1 MNNEIK
7 IFKTSVE
14 LADNLAAEILKM
26 IDSAEASHKTLTIA
40 LSGGSTPKVLFSLLA
55 DKSSGSVAWENVHIF
70 WVDERCVPPEDP
82 DSNFGM
88 TKTVLLDRISIPS
101 KNIHRIMGENDP
113 ASEAIRYSKEISDFT
128 VKTGGL
134 PAFDLIIL
142 GVGEDGHTA
151 SIFPGNK
158 NLLFSDKICEVAVH
172 PVNHMKRVTLTGKVV
187 GNGENT
193 IFMVTGEKKSKVISD
208 IINSV
213 PETDYPVSHLL
224 FRKSPVIWYLDEE
237 AGRAIRKSDN
247 N

>member
-1 MNNEIK
+1 LNNEIK

-26 IDSAEASHKTLTIA
+26 IDNAKALHKTLTIA

-55 DKSSGSVAWENVHIF
+55 DKSSGSVAWENVHFF

-88 TKTVLLDRISIPS
+88 TKTVLFDRISIPS

-128 VKTGGL
+128 LKTDGL

-158 NLLFSDKICEVAVH
+158 NLLISDKICEVAVH
-172 PVNHMKRVTLTGKVV
+172 PVNHISRVTLTGKVV
-187 GNGENT
+187 SNGENT
-193 IFMVTGEKKSKVISD
+193 IFMVTGEKKAKVVSE
-208 IINSV
+208 IINNVRGADS
-213 PETDYPVSHLL
+213 PVSQLI
-224 FRKSPVIWYLDEE
+224 FRKGPVKWYLDEE
-237 AGRAIRKSDN
+237 AGRVIRKSDN